1 MKKRVSFIILF
12 ICLAFSAMADVNKYK
27 FNNMFTISVSDILE
41 LRKDDDAYTRFLSD
55 TLNYVANSEIVF
67 QQKELSE
74 RSQSALAKYC
84 RIMIKTD
91 IDESCPYPCSDED
104 DFTSDDFQEL
114 VSACQAELAP
124 GQHFI
129 CQPTASVKST
139 SNGSKYINIY

>member
-67 QQKELSE
+67 QQKELS
-74 RSQSALAKYC
+74 
-84 RIMIKTD
+84 
-91 IDESCPYPCSDED
+91 
-104 DFTSDDFQEL
+104 
-114 VSACQAELAP
+114 
-124 GQHFI
+124 
-129 CQPTASVKST
+129 
-139 SNGSKYINIY
+139 